1 MFANVGIFDRLI
13 RVALAAALLALGLTT
28 YSGSS
33 LGIGLSVAAVIVAL
47 TAAVSFC
54 PLYRL
59 LGIHTN
65 NAPIQGD
72 R

>member
-1 MFANVGIFDRLI
+1 MLTNIGIFDRLI
-13 RVALAAALLALGLTT
+13 RVALAAVLLALGLTV

-33 LGIGLSVAAVIVAL
+33 LGIGLSIAAVVVAL

-59 LGIHTN
+59 LGISTDN
-65 NAPIQGD
+65 PQMQGD